1 MSVWIS
7 SCLCGL
13 LTVHFMVTNILAY
26 KWFKWAPNSCPVCI
40 QSCDKCVSAPFGN
53 AYNLEHKCW
62 CPIVVKWGYF
72 FKFGQVY
79 TRFQTLRQLYTRSE
93 WSILPSTRLRHAY
106 LWVASPLGG
115 APHPTRWLSPPWVE
129 ESSKN
134 GPENAVFR
142 AKKYVSKKLSSKKN
156 PLQAQAAHIWNR

>member
-1 MSVWIS
+1 M
-7 SCLCGL
+7 
-13 LTVHFMVTNILAY
+13 
-26 KWFKWAPNSCPVCI
+26 KCPVCRSRRHI
-40 QSCDKCVSAPFGN
+40 HSNTWYRIVYTYLGFFLRLSQAVTDLSIVSYTFMSNKCVHLWYYHAEGPFGN

-62 CPIVVKWGYF
+62 CPIVVKSGYF

-79 TRFQTLRQLYTRSE
+79 TRFLTLRQLYARSE
-93 WSILPSTRLRHAY
+93 WSILPSIRLKHAY

-142 AKKYVSKKLSSKKN
+142 AKNTFWKTY
-156 PLQAQAAHIWNR
+156 

>member
-1 MSVWIS
+1 MKFWVKYLVFFFRLSQA
-7 SCLCGL
+7 
-13 LTVHFMVTNILAY
+13 VTDASIVGY
-26 KWFKWAPNSCPVCI
+26 TFRSI
-40 QSCDKCVSAPFGN
+40 KCVHLWYFNADGPFGN

-79 TRFQTLRQLYTRSE
+79 TRFLTLWQLYARSE
-93 WSILPSTRLRHAY
+93 WSILPSTRLKHAY

-142 AKKYVSKKLSSKKN
+142 AKNTFRKSY
-156 PLQAQAAHIWNR
+156 